1 MADPK
6 RDLEKFQQEIDEAQA
21 KVRRVSEGG
30 SSVIKKPANLDV
42 VLVVACGLG
51 VIAAGVHFVG
61 QMTDQHRFA
70 LMTGMGALELAWL
83 QASLSGQTAK
93 NPEPFAHT
101 SKIRLSWAWSC

>member
-1 MADPK
+1 MDDPK

-21 KVRRVSEGG
+21 KVRRVSAGG

-70 LMTGMGALELAWL
+70 LMTGMGGAGIGLVA
-83 QASLSGQTAK
+83 G
-93 NPEPFAHT
+93 FAIGANRKE
-101 SKIRLSWAWSC
+101 S

>member
-30 SSVIKKPANLDV
+30 SSLIKKPANLDV

-70 LMTGMGALELAWL
+70 LMTGMAGAGIGLVA
-83 QASLSGQTAK
+83 G
-93 NPEPFAHT
+93 FAIGANRKE
-101 SKIRLSWAWSC
+101 S